1 MSFFREAS
9 MPSWQESLERD
20 GFTILRRVYSPD
32 MVQRVL
38 RELAGALDQ
47 TPDAESRIASD
58 DGTVYAA
65 RNVLD
70 LWPAATA
77 LWRAAP
83 LPIVLASALGP
94 HFGLVR
100 GLFFDKPPAR
110 SWALPWHKDKTIAV
124 KDNRVPSRHFTKPT
138 MKAGVPHVEAP
149 PAVLERMLTVRI
161 HLDPMTSANGPLK
174 VLPGTHR
181 TRQVMPSAAV
191 SPQSVMGDAGDVLVM
206 RPLLAHASGKSDS
219 ETGLHRRVLHLEF
232 AADPNLTEGYEW
244 HRFIPA
250 VPDEKDE

>member
-1 MSFFREAS
+1 MS
-9 MPSWQESLERD
+9 SWQEPLDRD

-32 MVQRVL
+32 LVQRVL
-38 RELAGALDQ
+38 QELAGALDQ
-47 TPDAESRIASD
+47 TPDAEARISSD

-70 LWPAATA
+70 LWPAATEV
-77 LWRAAP
+77 WRAAP
-83 LPIVLASALGP
+83 LPDVLAGVLRP

-110 SWALPWHKDKTIAV
+110 SWALPWHKDRTIAV
-124 KDNRVPSRHFTKPT
+124 KDNRVPSRHFAKST

-161 HLDPMTSANGPLK
+161 YLDPMTAFNGPLK

-181 TRQVMPSAAV
+181 TRQVMPSPTV
-191 SPQSVMGDAGDVLVM
+191 SPHSVLGDAGDVLVM
-206 RPLLAHASGKSDS
+206 RPLLSHASGRSDP
-219 ETGLHRRVLHLEF
+219 ETRLHRRVLHLEF
-232 AADPNLTEGYEW
+232 AADPHLTDGYEW

-250 VPDEKDE
+250 LAEETTE

>member
-1 MSFFREAS
+1 
-9 MPSWQESLERD
+9 
-20 GFTILRRVYSPD
+20 

-77 LWRAAP
+77 VWRAAP